1 VETALAPLPLHS
13 YYTRRIFMSTDELY
27 QAMSQSV
34 IDGEPEQAEEL
45 AQKAVSMELD
55 PLEAIDHGYTY
66 GMNVLGDLFARGEV
80 FLPHLVMGGEAMK
93 AAIAVL
99 EPELAKRQ
107 QQRQVLGKVV
117 IGTVAGDIHEIGKS
131 LVATML
137 SANGFQ
143 VFDLGVDVPVSTFV
157 EKAREVEADI
167 VGLSALLTT
176 TMLNQGRVIESLQE
190 ASLREKVKVMVG
202 GAPVSQSWAE
212 QIDADG
218 YSENAIG
225 AVALAKELMGKSI

>member
-1 VETALAPLPLHS
+1 
-13 YYTRRIFMSTDELY
+13 
-27 QAMSQSV
+27 
-34 IDGEPEQAEEL
+34 
-45 AQKAVSMELD
+45 
-55 PLEAIDHGYTY
+55 
-66 GMNVLGDLFARGEV
+66 
-80 FLPHLVMGGEAMK
+80 MGGEAMK

-107 QQRQVLGKVV
+107 QQRRVLGKVV

-157 EKAREVEADI
+157 ERAREVEADI

-190 ASLREKVKVMVG
+190 AGLREKVKVMVG

>member
-1 VETALAPLPLHS
+1 
-13 YYTRRIFMSTDELY
+13 MSSDELY

-45 AQKAVSMELD
+45 ARKAISLD
-55 PLEAIDHGYTY
+55 LNPLEAIDHGYTH
-66 GMNVLGDLFARGEV
+66 GMNVLGDCFARGEV

-99 EPELAKRQ
+99 EPELARRQ
-107 QQRQVLGKVV
+107 QQRRVLGKVV

-176 TMLNQGRVIESLQE
+176 TMLNQGKVIESFQE
-190 ASLREKVKVMVG
+190 AGLREKVKVIVG

-212 QIDADG
+212 EISADG
-218 YSENAIG
+218 YSENAVG
-225 AVALAKELMGKSI
+225 AVALAKELMGRG

>member
-1 VETALAPLPLHS
+1 
-13 YYTRRIFMSTDELY
+13 MSTNELY

-45 AQKAVSMELD
+45 AHKAVSLDLD
-55 PLEAIDHGYTY
+55 PLEVIDYGYTR
-66 GMNVLGDLFARGEV
+66 GMNVLGDLFAQGEV

-99 EPELAKRQ
+99 EPELARRQ
-107 QQRQVLGKVV
+107 QQRRVLGKVV

-157 EKAREVEADI
+157 EKAAEVEADI

-190 ASLREKVKVMVG
+190 AGLREKVKVMVG

-212 QIDADG
+212 QIGADG
-218 YSENAIG
+218 YSENAVG
-225 AVALAKELMGKSI
+225 AVALAKKLMGS

>member
-1 VETALAPLPLHS
+1 
-13 YYTRRIFMSTDELY
+13 MSTDELY

-45 AQKAVSMELD
+45 AQKAVSLGLD
-55 PLEAIDHGYTY
+55 PLEAIDQGYTH
-66 GMNVLGDLFARGEV
+66 GMNVLGDRFAQGEV

-99 EPELAKRQ
+99 EPELARRQ

-117 IGTVAGDIHEIGKS
+117 IGTVQGDIHEIGKS

-157 EKAREVEADI
+157 EKAVEVEADI

-176 TMLNQGRVIESLQE
+176 TMLNQGKVIESFQE
-190 ASLREKVKVMVG
+190 AGLREKVKVIVG
-202 GAPVSQSWAE
+202 GAPVSPSWAE
-212 QIDADG
+212 EIGADG
-218 YSENAIG
+218 YSENAVG
-225 AVALAKELMGKSI
+225 AVALAKELMGRGSV

>member
-1 VETALAPLPLHS
+1 
-13 YYTRRIFMSTDELY
+13 MSTDELY

-45 AQKAVSMELD
+45 AQKAVSLGLD
-55 PLEAIDHGYTY
+55 PLEAIDHGYTH
-66 GMNVLGDLFARGEV
+66 GMNVLGDRFARGEV

-99 EPELAKRQ
+99 EPELARRH

-117 IGTVAGDIHEIGKS
+117 IGTVQGDIHEIGKS

-143 VFDLGVDVPVSTFV
+143 VFDLGVDVPISTFV
-157 EKAREVEADI
+157 EKAVEVEADI

-176 TMLNQGRVIESLQE
+176 TMLNQGKVIESFQE
-190 ASLREKVKVMVG
+190 AGLREKVKVIVG
-202 GAPVSQSWAE
+202 GAPVSQTWAE
-212 QIDADG
+212 EIRADG
-218 YSENAIG
+218 YSENAVG
-225 AVALAKELMGKSI
+225 AVALAKELMGRG

>member
-1 VETALAPLPLHS
+1 
-13 YYTRRIFMSTDELY
+13 MSTDELY

-45 AQKAVSMELD
+45 AQKAVSLGLD
-55 PLEAIDHGYTY
+55 PLETIDQGYTH
-66 GMNVLGDLFARGEV
+66 GMNVLGERFAQGEV

-99 EPELAKRQ
+99 EPELARRQ

-117 IGTVAGDIHEIGKS
+117 IGTVQGDIHEIGKS

-157 EKAREVEADI
+157 EKAREVGADI

-176 TMLNQGRVIESLQE
+176 TMLNQGKVVESFQE
-190 ASLREKVKVMVG
+190 AGLREKVKVIVG
-202 GAPVSQSWAE
+202 GAPVSPSWAE
-212 QIDADG
+212 EIGADG
-218 YSENAIG
+218 YSENAVG
-225 AVALAKELMGKSI
+225 AVALAKRLVGT

>member
-1 VETALAPLPLHS
+1 
-13 YYTRRIFMSTDELY
+13 MSTDELY
-27 QAMSQSV
+27 QTMSQSV

-45 AQKAVSMELD
+45 AQKAVSLGLD
-55 PLEAIDHGYTY
+55 PLEVIDHGYTR
-66 GMNVLGDLFARGEV
+66 GMNVLGDCFARGEV

-99 EPELAKRQ
+99 EPELALRQ
-107 QQRQVLGKVV
+107 QQRRVLGKVV

-176 TMLNQGRVIESLQE
+176 TMLNQRRVIEELQE
-190 ASLREKVKVMVG
+190 AGLREKVKIIVG

-212 QIDADG
+212 QIGADG
-218 YSENAIG
+218 YSENAVG
-225 AVALAKELMGKSI
+225 AVALAKALMGRE

>member
-1 VETALAPLPLHS
+1 
-13 YYTRRIFMSTDELY
+13 MSTDELY

-45 AQKAVSMELD
+45 AQKAVSLDLD
-55 PLEAIDHGYTY
+55 PLEVIDDGYTR
-66 GMNVLGDLFARGEV
+66 GMNVLGDRFARGEV

-137 SANGFQ
+137 SVNGFQ
-143 VFDLGVDVPVSTFV
+143 VFDLGVDVPIATFV
-157 EKAREVEADI
+157 EKAREVKADI
-167 VGLSALLTT
+167 IGLSALLTT
-176 TMLNQGRVIESLQE
+176 TMLNQGKVIESFQE
-190 ASLREKVKVMVG
+190 AGLREKVKVIVG

-212 QIDADG
+212 EIRADG
-218 YSENAIG
+218 YSENAVG
-225 AVALAKELMGKSI
+225 AVALAKELMGRG

>member
-1 VETALAPLPLHS
+1 
-13 YYTRRIFMSTDELY
+13 MSTDELY
-27 QAMSQSV
+27 QAISQSV

-45 AQKAVSMELD
+45 AHRALSLGLD
-55 PLEAIDHGYTY
+55 PLEVIDHGYTR
-66 GMNVLGDLFARGEV
+66 GMNVLGDSFARGDV

-99 EPELAKRQ
+99 EPELARRQ

-143 VFDLGVDVPVSTFV
+143 VFDLGVDVPVSTFI
-157 EKAREVEADI
+157 EKTREVEADI

-176 TMLNQGRVIESLQE
+176 TMLNQRRVIEELQE
-190 ASLREKVKVMVG
+190 AGLREKVKVIVG
-202 GAPVSQSWAE
+202 GAPVSQSWAD
-212 QIDADG
+212 QIGADG

-225 AVALAKELMGKSI
+225 AVALAKKLMRSGAD

>member
-1 VETALAPLPLHS
+1 
-13 YYTRRIFMSTDELY
+13 MSTDELY

-45 AQKAVSMELD
+45 AQKAVSLDLD
-55 PLEAIDHGYTY
+55 PLEVIDHGYTY
-66 GMNVLGDLFARGEV
+66 GMNMLGDRFARGEV

-107 QQRQVLGKVV
+107 QQRRVLGKVV

-157 EKAREVEADI
+157 EKAAEVEADI

-176 TMLNQGRVIESLQE
+176 TMLNQGKVIESFQE
-190 ASLREKVKVMVG
+190 AGLREEVKVIVG

-212 QIDADG
+212 EIRADG
-218 YSENAIG
+218 YSENAVG
-225 AVALAKELMGKSI
+225 AVALAKELMGKGSD

>member
-1 VETALAPLPLHS
+1 
-13 YYTRRIFMSTDELY
+13 MSTDELY
-27 QAMSQSV
+27 QTMSQSV

-45 AQKAVSMELD
+45 ARQALSLGLD
-55 PLEAIDHGYTY
+55 PLEVIDHGYTR

-93 AAIAVL
+93 SAIAVL
-99 EPELAKRQ
+99 EPELARRQ

-143 VFDLGVDVPVSTFV
+143 VFDLGVDVPIATFV

-176 TMLNQGRVIESLQE
+176 TMLNQGKVIESFQE
-190 ASLREKVKVMVG
+190 AGLREKVKLIVG
-202 GAPVSQSWAE
+202 GAPVSQEWAE
-212 QIDADG
+212 QIGADG
-218 YSENAIG
+218 YSENAVG
-225 AVALAKELMGKSI
+225 AVALAKELMGKG

>member
-1 VETALAPLPLHS
+1 
-13 YYTRRIFMSTDELY
+13 MSTDELY

-45 AQKAVSMELD
+45 AQKAVSLGLD
-55 PLEAIDHGYTY
+55 PLETIDQGYTH
-66 GMNVLGDLFARGEV
+66 GMNVLGERFAQGEV

-99 EPELAKRQ
+99 EPELARRQ

-117 IGTVAGDIHEIGKS
+117 IGTVQGDIHEIGKS

-157 EKAREVEADI
+157 EKASEVEADI
-167 VGLSALLTT
+167 IGLSALLTT
-176 TMLNQGRVIESLQE
+176 TMLNQGKVIESFQE
-190 ASLREKVKVMVG
+190 AGLREKVKVIVG
-202 GAPVSQSWAE
+202 GAPVSPSWAE
-212 QIDADG
+212 EIGADG
-218 YSENAIG
+218 YSENAVG
-225 AVALAKELMGKSI
+225 AVALAKRLVGT

>member
-1 VETALAPLPLHS
+1 
-13 YYTRRIFMSTDELY
+13 MSSDELY

-45 AQKAVSMELD
+45 ARKAVSLD
-55 PLEAIDHGYTY
+55 LNPLEVIDDGYTH
-66 GMNVLGDLFARGEV
+66 GMNVLGDRFAQGEV

-157 EKAREVEADI
+157 EKAAEVEADI

-176 TMLNQGRVIESLQE
+176 TMLNQGKVIESFQE
-190 ASLREKVKVMVG
+190 AGLREKVKVIVG

-212 QIDADG
+212 EIRADG
-218 YSENAIG
+218 YSENAVG
-225 AVALAKELMGKSI
+225 AVALAKELMGRG

>member
-1 VETALAPLPLHS
+1 
-13 YYTRRIFMSTDELY
+13 MSTEELY

-45 AQKAVSMELD
+45 AQKAVSLGLD
-55 PLEAIDHGYTY
+55 PLEAIDQGYTH
-66 GMNVLGDLFARGEV
+66 GMNVLGDRFAQGEV

-99 EPELAKRQ
+99 EPELARRQ

-117 IGTVAGDIHEIGKS
+117 IGTVQGDIHEIGKS

-157 EKAREVEADI
+157 EKASEVEADI

-176 TMLNQGRVIESLQE
+176 TMLNQGKVIESFQE
-190 ASLREKVKVMVG
+190 AGLREKVKVIVG
-202 GAPVSQSWAE
+202 GAPVSPSWAE
-212 QIDADG
+212 EIGADG
-218 YSENAIG
+218 YSENAVG
-225 AVALAKELMGKSI
+225 AVTLAKELMMRKGSD

>member
-1 VETALAPLPLHS
+1 V
-13 YYTRRIFMSTDELY
+13 STNELY

-45 AQKAVSMELD
+45 AEKAVSLD
-55 PLEAIDHGYTY
+55 LNPLEVIDQGYTH
-66 GMNVLGDLFARGEV
+66 GMNVLGDRFARGEV

-99 EPELAKRQ
+99 EPELAQRQ
-107 QQRQVLGKVV
+107 QQRRVLGKVV

-157 EKAREVEADI
+157 EKAAEVEADI

-176 TMLNQGRVIESLQE
+176 TMLNQGKVIESFQE
-190 ASLREKVKVMVG
+190 AGLREKVKIIVG

-212 QIDADG
+212 QIGADG

-225 AVALAKELMGKSI
+225 AVALAKKLMGS

>member
-1 VETALAPLPLHS
+1 
-13 YYTRRIFMSTDELY
+13 MSSDELY

-45 AQKAVSMELD
+45 AQKAISLDLD
-55 PLEAIDHGYTY
+55 PLEVIDYGYTH
-66 GMNVLGDLFARGEV
+66 GMNVLGDRFARGEV

-99 EPELAKRQ
+99 EPELARRQ

-143 VFDLGVDVPVSTFV
+143 VFDLGVDVPIATFV
-157 EKAREVEADI
+157 EKARELEADI

-176 TMLNQGRVIESLQE
+176 TMLNQGKVIESFQE
-190 ASLREKVKVMVG
+190 AGLREKVKVIVG

-212 QIDADG
+212 EIGADG
-218 YSENAIG
+218 YSENAVG
-225 AVALAKELMGKSI
+225 AVALAKELMGRG

>member
-1 VETALAPLPLHS
+1 MFTE
-13 YYTRRIFMSTDELY
+13 DLY
-27 QAMSQSV
+27 QAMAQSV
-34 IDGEPEQAEEL
+34 MDGEPEQAEEL
-45 AQKAVSMELD
+45 AQEAVSLSLD
-55 PLEAIDHGYTY
+55 PLEVIDHGYTH

-99 EPELAKRQ
+99 EPELARRQ

-176 TMLNQGRVIESLQE
+176 TMLNQGKVIESLQE
-190 ASLREKVKVMVG
+190 AGLREKVKIIVG

-212 QIDADG
+212 QIGADG

-225 AVALAKELMGKSI
+225 AVALAKKLMGSG

>member
-1 VETALAPLPLHS
+1 
-13 YYTRRIFMSTDELY
+13 MSTDELY

-45 AQKAVSMELD
+45 AQKAVSLGLD
-55 PLEAIDHGYTY
+55 PLETIDQGYTH
-66 GMNVLGDLFARGEV
+66 GMNVLGERFAQGEV

-99 EPELAKRQ
+99 EPELARRQ

-157 EKAREVEADI
+157 EKAVEVEADI

-176 TMLNQGRVIESLQE
+176 TMLNQGKVIESFQE
-190 ASLREKVKVMVG
+190 AGLREKVKVIVG

-212 QIDADG
+212 QIGADG

-225 AVALAKELMGKSI
+225 AVALAKELMGKGSV

>member
-1 VETALAPLPLHS
+1 
-13 YYTRRIFMSTDELY
+13 MSTDKLY

-45 AQKAVSMELD
+45 AHKALSLGLD
-55 PLEAIDHGYTY
+55 PLEAIDHGYTH
-66 GMNVLGDLFARGEV
+66 GMNVLGDLFARGRV
-80 FLPHLVMGGEAMK
+80 FIPHLVMGGEAMK

-99 EPELAKRQ
+99 EPELDRRQ

-117 IGTVAGDIHEIGKS
+117 IGTVQGDIHEIGKS
-131 LVATML
+131 LVVTML

-157 EKAREVEADI
+157 ERAREVEADI

-190 ASLREKVKVMVG
+190 AGLREKVKVMVG

-225 AVALAKELMGKSI
+225 AVALAKELMGKST

>member
-1 VETALAPLPLHS
+1 
-13 YYTRRIFMSTDELY
+13 MSSDELY

-45 AQKAVSMELD
+45 ARKAVSLD
-55 PLEAIDHGYTY
+55 LNPLEVIDDGYTH
-66 GMNVLGDLFARGEV
+66 GMNVLGDRFAQGEV

-157 EKAREVEADI
+157 EKAAEVEADI

-176 TMLNQGRVIESLQE
+176 TMLNQGKVIESFQE
-190 ASLREKVKVMVG
+190 AGLREKVKVIVG

-212 QIDADG
+212 EIRADG
-218 YSENAIG
+218 YSENAVG
-225 AVALAKELMGKSI
+225 AVALAKELMGKG

>member
-1 VETALAPLPLHS
+1 
-13 YYTRRIFMSTDELY
+13 MSTDELY

-34 IDGEPEQAEEL
+34 IDGEPEQAEAL
-45 AQKAVSMELD
+45 AQKAVSLD
-55 PLEAIDHGYTY
+55 LNPLEVIDHGYTY
-66 GMNVLGDLFARGEV
+66 GMNVLGDRFARGEV

-93 AAIAVL
+93 VAIAVL
-99 EPELAKRQ
+99 EPELARRQ

-176 TMLNQGRVIESLQE
+176 TMLNQRRVIESFQE
-190 ASLREKVKVMVG
+190 AGLREKVKVIVG
-202 GAPVSQSWAE
+202 GAPVSPSWAE
-212 QIDADG
+212 EIGADG
-218 YSENAIG
+218 YSENAVG
-225 AVALAKELMGKSI
+225 AVALAKELMGSGAD

>member
-1 VETALAPLPLHS
+1 
-13 YYTRRIFMSTDELY
+13 MSTDELY

-45 AQKAVSMELD
+45 ARKAVSLGLD
-55 PLEAIDHGYTY
+55 PLEVIDHGYTY
-66 GMNVLGDLFARGEV
+66 GMNVLGDRFARGEI

-99 EPELAKRQ
+99 EPELARRQ

-176 TMLNQGRVIESLQE
+176 TMLNQGKVIESFQE
-190 ASLREKVKVMVG
+190 AGLREKVKIMVG

-212 QIDADG
+212 EIGADG
-218 YSENAIG
+218 YSENAVG
-225 AVALAKELMGKSI
+225 AVALAKELMERG

>member
-1 VETALAPLPLHS
+1 
-13 YYTRRIFMSTDELY
+13 MSTDELY

-45 AQKAVSMELD
+45 AQKAVSLGLD
-55 PLEAIDHGYTY
+55 PLEAIDHGYTH

-99 EPELAKRQ
+99 EPELARRQ

-143 VFDLGVDVPVSTFV
+143 VFDLGVDVPVSTFI

-176 TMLNQGRVIESLQE
+176 TMLNQGKVIESFQE
-190 ASLREKVKVMVG
+190 AGLREKVKIIVG

-212 QIDADG
+212 QIGADG
-218 YSENAIG
+218 YSENAVG
-225 AVALAKELMGKSI
+225 AVALAKELMGSRAD

>member
-1 VETALAPLPLHS
+1 
-13 YYTRRIFMSTDELY
+13 MSTDELY

-45 AQKAVSMELD
+45 AQKAVSLGLD
-55 PLEAIDHGYTY
+55 PLEAIDHGYTH
-66 GMNVLGDLFARGEV
+66 GMNVLGDCFARGEV

-99 EPELAKRQ
+99 EPELARRH

-117 IGTVAGDIHEIGKS
+117 IGTVQGDIHEIGKS

-143 VFDLGVDVPVSTFV
+143 VFDLGVDVPISTFV
-157 EKAREVEADI
+157 EKAVEVEADI

-176 TMLNQGRVIESLQE
+176 TMLNQGKVIESFQE
-190 ASLREKVKVMVG
+190 AGLREKVKVIVG
-202 GAPVSQSWAE
+202 GAPVSQTWAE
-212 QIDADG
+212 EIRADG
-218 YSENAIG
+218 YSENAVG
-225 AVALAKELMGKSI
+225 AVALAKELMGRG

>member
-1 VETALAPLPLHS
+1 
-13 YYTRRIFMSTDELY
+13 MSTDELY

-34 IDGEPEQAEEL
+34 IDGEPEQAEAL
-45 AQKAVSMELD
+45 ARKAVSLD
-55 PLEAIDHGYTY
+55 LNPLEVIDYGYTR
-66 GMNVLGDLFARGEV
+66 GMNVLGDRFAQGEV

-107 QQRQVLGKVV
+107 QQRRVLGKVV

-157 EKAREVEADI
+157 DKAAEVEADI

-176 TMLNQGRVIESLQE
+176 TMLNQRRVIESFQE
-190 ASLREKVKVMVG
+190 AGLREKVKVIVG

-212 QIDADG
+212 EIGADG
-218 YSENAIG
+218 YSENAVG
-225 AVALAKELMGKSI
+225 AVALAKELMGKG

>member
-1 VETALAPLPLHS
+1 
-13 YYTRRIFMSTDELY
+13 MSTDELY

-34 IDGEPEQAEEL
+34 IDGESEQAAEL
-45 AQKAVSMELD
+45 AHKALSLGLD
-55 PLEAIDHGYTY
+55 PLEAIDHGYTR
-66 GMNVLGDLFARGEV
+66 GMNVLGDRFDRGEV

-99 EPELAKRQ
+99 EPELARRQ

-157 EKAREVEADI
+157 EKASEVEADI

-176 TMLNQGRVIESLQE
+176 TMLNQRRVIESFQE
-190 ASLREKVKVMVG
+190 AGLREKVKVIVG

-212 QIDADG
+212 QIGADG

-225 AVALAKELMGKSI
+225 AVALAKKLMGS

>member
-1 VETALAPLPLHS
+1 
-13 YYTRRIFMSTDELY
+13 MSTDELY

-45 AQKAVSMELD
+45 AQKAVSLDLD
-55 PLEAIDHGYTY
+55 PLEVIDHGYTY
-66 GMNVLGDLFARGEV
+66 GMNVLGDRFARGEV

-99 EPELAKRQ
+99 EPELARRQ

-117 IGTVAGDIHEIGKS
+117 IGTVVGDIHEIGKS

-176 TMLNQGRVIESLQE
+176 TMLNQGKVIESFQE
-190 ASLREKVKVMVG
+190 AGLREKVKVMVG

-212 QIDADG
+212 QIGADG

-225 AVALAKELMGKSI
+225 AVALAKELMGRE

>member
-1 VETALAPLPLHS
+1 
-13 YYTRRIFMSTDELY
+13 MSTDELY

-34 IDGEPEQAEEL
+34 IDGESEQAEEL
-45 AQKAVSMELD
+45 ARQALSLGLD
-55 PLEAIDHGYTY
+55 PLETIDHGYTR
-66 GMNVLGDLFARGEV
+66 GMNVLGDLFAQGEV

-99 EPELAKRQ
+99 EPELARRQ

-117 IGTVAGDIHEIGKS
+117 IGTVQGDIHEIGKS

-137 SANGFQ
+137 SVNGFQ

-157 EKAREVEADI
+157 ERAREVGADI

-176 TMLNQGRVIESLQE
+176 TMLNQGKVIESLRE
-190 ASLREKVKVMVG
+190 AGLREKVKVIVG
-202 GAPVSQSWAE
+202 GAPVSQLWAE
-212 QIDADG
+212 QIGADG
-218 YSENAIG
+218 YSENAVG
-225 AVALAKELMGKSI
+225 AVKLAKKLMGN

>member
-1 VETALAPLPLHS
+1 
-13 YYTRRIFMSTDELY
+13 MSTNELY
-27 QAMSQSV
+27 QTMSQSV

-45 AQKAVSMELD
+45 AQKAVSLDLD
-55 PLEAIDHGYTY
+55 PLEVIDRGYTR
-66 GMNVLGDLFARGEV
+66 GMNVLGDRFARGEV

-107 QQRQVLGKVV
+107 QQRPVLGKVV

-157 EKAREVEADI
+157 EKARKVEADI

-176 TMLNQGRVIESLQE
+176 TMLNQGKVIESLQE
-190 ASLREKVKVMVG
+190 AGLREKVKVMVG

-212 QIDADG
+212 QIGADG
-218 YSENAIG
+218 YSENAVG
-225 AVALAKELMGKSI
+225 AVALAKELMGSAAG

>member
-1 VETALAPLPLHS
+1 
-13 YYTRRIFMSTDELY
+13 MSTDELY

-45 AQKAVSMELD
+45 AQKAVSMDLD
-55 PLEAIDHGYTY
+55 PLEVIDHGYTY
-66 GMNVLGDLFARGEV
+66 GMNVLGDCFARGEV

-99 EPELAKRQ
+99 EPELARRQ

-143 VFDLGVDVPVSTFV
+143 IFDLGVDVPVSTFV
-157 EKAREVEADI
+157 EKASEVGADI

-176 TMLNQGRVIESLQE
+176 TMLNQGKVIEALQE
-190 ASLREKVKVMVG
+190 AGLREKVKVMVG

-212 QIDADG
+212 QIGADG
-218 YSENAIG
+218 YSENAVG
-225 AVALAKELMGKSI
+225 AVALAKELMGRGAD

>member
-1 VETALAPLPLHS
+1 
-13 YYTRRIFMSTDELY
+13 
-27 QAMSQSV
+27 
-34 IDGEPEQAEEL
+34 
-45 AQKAVSMELD
+45 
-55 PLEAIDHGYTY
+55 
-66 GMNVLGDLFARGEV
+66 
-80 FLPHLVMGGEAMK
+80 
-93 AAIAVL
+93 
-99 EPELAKRQ
+99 
-107 QQRQVLGKVV
+107 LGKVV

-176 TMLNQGRVIESLQE
+176 TMLNQRRVIESFQE
-190 ASLREKVKVMVG
+190 AGLREKVKVIVG

-212 QIDADG
+212 EIGADG
-218 YSENAIG
+218 YSENAVG
-225 AVALAKELMGKSI
+225 AVALAKELMGKGSD

>member
-1 VETALAPLPLHS
+1 
-13 YYTRRIFMSTDELY
+13 MSTDELY

-45 AQKAVSMELD
+45 ARKAVSLD
-55 PLEAIDHGYTY
+55 MNPLEVIDYGYTR
-66 GMNVLGDLFARGEV
+66 GMNVLGDRFARGEV

-99 EPELAKRQ
+99 EPELARRQ

-117 IGTVAGDIHEIGKS
+117 IGTVQGDIHEIGKS

-176 TMLNQGRVIESLQE
+176 TMLNQGRVIESFQE
-190 ASLREKVKVMVG
+190 AGLREKFKVIVG

-212 QIDADG
+212 EIRADG
-218 YSENAIG
+218 YSENAVG
-225 AVALAKELMGKSI
+225 AVALAKKLMGSGAD

>member
-1 VETALAPLPLHS
+1 
-13 YYTRRIFMSTDELY
+13 MSTDELY
-27 QAMSQSV
+27 QTMSQSV

-45 AQKAVSMELD
+45 ARQALSLGLD
-55 PLEAIDHGYTY
+55 PLEVIDHGYTR

-93 AAIAVL
+93 SAITVL
-99 EPELAKRQ
+99 EPELARRQ

-143 VFDLGVDVPVSTFV
+143 VFDLGVDVPIATFV

-176 TMLNQGRVIESLQE
+176 TMLNQGKVIESFQE
-190 ASLREKVKVMVG
+190 AGLREKVKLIVG
-202 GAPVSQSWAE
+202 GAPVSQEWAE
-212 QIDADG
+212 QIGADG
-218 YSENAIG
+218 YSENAVG
-225 AVALAKELMGKSI
+225 AVALAKELMGKG